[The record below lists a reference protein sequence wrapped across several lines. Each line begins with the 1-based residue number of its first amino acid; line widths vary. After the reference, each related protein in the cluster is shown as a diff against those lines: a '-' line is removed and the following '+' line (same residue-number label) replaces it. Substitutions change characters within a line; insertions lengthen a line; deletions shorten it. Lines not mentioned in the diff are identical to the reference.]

1 MWQKLFGMLPPF
13 MTFAGAV
20 LSVLIPWTV
29 RSMFRKLRAYGDPPW
44 KNEKRE

>member
-29 RSMFRKLRAYGDPPW
+29 RSMFRKLRLYGNPPW